1 MNSVDNTA
9 FIVEF
14 FGPGDSQGS
23 ITHFK
28 INANCLALD
37 YEASR
42 EIKIDKI
49 TSQDLQK
56 EITSKGGRYEY
67 QLNGLQAFSNCS
79 LSLIAFTRI
88 GPSGAVTCAAR
99 TPFTG
104 VNTNLIE
111 LQNQKLFIH

>member
-1 MNSVDNTA
+1 MDNTA

-28 INANCLALD
+28 INANCLAVD
-37 YEASR
+37 SEARR

-49 TSQDLQK
+49 TSHELNK
-56 EITSKGGRYEY
+56 EISPKGGRYEY
-67 QLNGLQAFSNCS
+67 TLNGLQAFSNCS
-79 LSLIAFTRI
+79 LSLNAATRK
-88 GPSGAVTCAAR
+88 GVSTVVHCTGR

-104 VNTNLIE
+104 SSSY
-111 LQNQKLFIH
+111 LFYY